1 MDSKVFSR
9 EEFRLLR
16 EAKRLIKDEFGEVI
30 SLTSHNLKQ
39 EICDFAKKSGHG
51 AILNIFEKVYQDHP
65 EANSTN
71 PESGIH
77 AKRYYRGG
85 MLE

>member
-39 EICDFAKKSGHG
+39 EMYHFAKKSGHES
-51 AILNIFEKVYQDHP
+51 ILKILEQVYQAETQSD
-65 EANSTN
+65 NTK
-71 PESGIH
+71 PESGIQ
-77 AKRYYRGG
+77 AKRYYRGA